1 MSSHPPHEIRVVGHE
16 LLEPGTV
23 VGRHRIAGKLA
34 EGTHATIYMGEHV
47 ETSARVAVK
56 VLRWAFA
63 SHPEAIAR
71 FNREAHVMGRL
82 ALATNVVHVHD
93 IGNSPDGRRYLVME
107 FVRGR
112 ELSLVLAN
120 AKHRGEPMDPAR
132 ACLIARDVAAA
143 LRDAHGKGV
152 VHRDVKPSNIMI
164 LREPDGREQ
173 AKLVDFGVSSDLDSK
188 GVEPDLTV
196 AGSVIGTA
204 EYMAP
209 EQAAG
214 LPATPA
220 IDIFALGV
228 VLFEMLSS
236 QLPPPDAL
244 RSGTVPPVST
254 LRPGLP
260 AALDELVRDCLS
272 YDPSRRPST
281 AIEVITR
288 LGIVLDEL
296 RGRHSG
302 PTKWV
307 EGRPVRA
314 AGAIASHDD
323 HDADADGDGPV
334 ARAVVTAQARHDAP
348 RRRPLALAVAL
359 VVGIVA
365 VSAFAAWKLMD
376 VDTSS
381 SRDDVPTKAAPQAS
395 DKAGAAAAAPAAP
408 TPSSVEPTA
417 VNPRVADPS
426 ETKTDTPRVDS
437 PIADPPGPTLVK
449 PEKPS
454 SSTPRKPP
462 GSSSTK
468 PGAPA
473 PDSPT
478 CVAMRESAKRAAG
491 SLSWTEVVRE
501 TAETACWPSS
511 TERLR
516 LRVEALAEL
525 GRFADCV
532 RAGGSAKDKKISESV
547 EWCRKRLDR

>member
-1 MSSHPPHEIRVVGHE
+1 MSSPTPHEMRVVGPE
-16 LLEPGTV
+16 LLAPGTV

-82 ALATNVVHVHD
+82 ALSTNVVHVHD

-132 ACLIARDVAAA
+132 ACLIARDIAAA

-152 VHRDVKPSNIMI
+152 VHRDIKPSNIMI

-173 AKLVDFGVSSDLDSK
+173 GKLVDFGVSSDLDSK
-188 GVEPDLTV
+188 GVEPDLTM

-209 EQAAG
+209 EQAVG

-228 VLFEMLSS
+228 VLFEMLTS
-236 QLPPPDAL
+236 QLPPADAL
-244 RSGTVPPVST
+244 RGGLVPPVST
-254 LRPGLP
+254 VRPGLP
-260 AALDELVRDCLS
+260 AALDELVRDCLQ

-314 AGAIASHDD
+314 AGAIGSNDDDEIEAEPVVAGAHAHVAAS
-323 HDADADGDGPV
+323 ADRSSSPP
-334 ARAVVTAQARHDAP
+334 RSRSSAVV
-348 RRRPLALAVAL
+348 LVVAL
-359 VVGIVA
+359 VLGASAVA
-365 VSAFAAWKLMD
+365 AFAAWKLASND
-376 VDTSS
+376 ANASS
-381 SRDDVPTKAAPQAS
+381 TDEAPTDARSTGGATEAPSAPKS
-395 DKAGAAAAAPAAP
+395 PAPSSPAPAPAKP
-408 TPSSVEPTA
+408 PE
-417 VNPRVADPS
+417 PS
-426 ETKTDTPRVDS
+426 ETKVATPDVDPTTPS
-437 PIADPPGPTLVK
+437 PAEPTPVKPGPSPSTTPHK
-449 PEKPS
+449 PGPAKPAAPS
-454 SSTPRKPP
+454 S
-462 GSSSTK
+462 
-468 PGAPA
+468 
-473 PDSPT
+473 DSPT
-478 CVAMRESAKRAAG
+478 CVALREAAKRSAG
-491 SLSWTEVVRE
+491 SLAWSDVLRD

-532 RAGGSAKDKKISESV
+532 RAGGSSKDKKISDSV

>member
-1 MSSHPPHEIRVVGHE
+1 MRVVGHE
-16 LLEPGTV
+16 LLAPGTV

-34 EGTHATIYMGEHV
+34 EGTHAIIYMGEHV
-47 ETSARVAVK
+47 ETSSRVAVK
-56 VLRWAFA
+56 VLRWSFA

-82 ALATNVVHVHD
+82 AHATNVVHVHD

-120 AKHRGEPMDPAR
+120 SRHRSEPMDPTR
-132 ACLIARDVAAA
+132 ACLLARDVAAA
-143 LRDAHGKGV
+143 LRDAHGKGI

-173 AKLVDFGVSSDLDSK
+173 AKLVDFGVSADLDSK
-188 GVEPDLTV
+188 GIEPDLTI

-214 LPATPA
+214 LPAVPA
-220 IDIFALGV
+220 MDIFALGV
-228 VLFEMLSS
+228 VLFEMLSN
-236 QLPPPDAL
+236 QLPPIDAL
-244 RSGTVPPVST
+244 RSGLVPPVST

-260 AALDELVRDCLS
+260 AALDELVRDCLN

-307 EGRPVRA
+307 EGRPVKA
-314 AGAIASHDD
+314 AGAIGSDPDD
-323 HDADADGDGPV
+323 PE
-334 ARAVVTAQARHDAP
+334 
-348 RRRPLALAVAL
+348 LEAVANAPARRDVVVRREPSTRRSMIVVSSL
-359 VVGIVA
+359 VVIA
-365 VSAFAAWKLMD
+365 VLGLGAFAAWKLGEL
-376 VDTSS
+376 DTHGEASDGDATVHGS
-381 SRDDVPTKAAPQAS
+381 EPETPPPPTAAPSEPRPESPPRPVPTETKTEPPVAPVEPVPSEPKPVEPGKS
-395 DKAGAAAAAPAAP
+395 DTPRKP
-408 TPSSVEPTA
+408 TPSSVPPKPA
-417 VNPRVADPS
+417 
-426 ETKTDTPRVDS
+426 TPAADS
-437 PIADPPGPTLVK
+437 PA
-449 PEKPS
+449 
-454 SSTPRKPP
+454 
-462 GSSSTK
+462 
-468 PGAPA
+468 
-473 PDSPT
+473 
-478 CVAMRESAKRAAG
+478 CVALREATKRAAG
-491 SLSWTEVVRE
+491 SLSWSDVVRD
-501 TAETACWPSS
+501 TSDASCWPSS

-532 RAGGSAKDKKISESV
+532 RAGGSSKDKKISESV